1 MDCIFLRDFR
11 VETVI
16 GVYDWERRI
25 RQTLVF
31 DLELA
36 TDVRSAAASGELADA
51 LDYAALAKRINEFVV
66 DGRFQLLES
75 VAEGVAAL
83 VLKQFPVTWLRLS
96 VGKLHALPSARVAG
110 VSIERGNPGA

>member
-51 LDYAALAKRINEFVV
+51 LDYAAVAKRINEFVV
-66 DGRFQLLES
+66 DGQFQLLES

-83 VLKQFPVTWLRLS
+83 VLEQFPVTWLRLS
-96 VGKLHALPSARVAG
+96 VGKLHALPGARVAG
-110 VSIERGNPGA
+110 VSIERGKPGA